1 MTLHVLFTP
10 DKLKHWQVL
19 AVQCGAISPGSR
31 MFLAL
36 TGYALV
42 LLHDHSIVAYHD
54 LLENDFGI
62 CYEESNILHIAVTSK
77 VQSEEEN
84 LQSSKC
90 FWTQITVKNIKVE
103 GL

>member
-1 MTLHVLFTP
+1 ML
-10 DKLKHWQVL
+10 
-19 AVQCGAISPGSR
+19 QCGAISPGSR

-62 CYEESNILHIAVTSK
+62 CYEESNILHIAVTRK
-77 VQSEEEN
+77 VQSDEEDN
-84 LQSSKC
+84 VNTSKN
-90 FWTQITVKNIKVE
+90 F
-103 GL
+103 